1 MFCSDCGKE
10 VLDTAKFCASCGN
23 QIDEKL
29 AESKTIRTKPET
41 LSHEL
46 KVREK
51 EWLDE
56 TVSFGTFTGT
66 RGEAHKI
73 FGNEKLYREDYIIEE
88 GNVIGKE
95 YNFGDAVIGDI
106 VGNRQIGPLVETS
119 KEAIERFRTNT
130 LQKIKANRAST
141 TKEKWIYRD
150 ERGTETWPDL
160 GAKYE
165 GELKDG
171 KEDGRGTE
179 TWTDGKKYE
188 GEWKDGMKNGRGTET
203 WPDLGAK
210 YEGEWKDGMKDG
222 RGTETWTDGEKYE
235 GEWKDGMKNGRGTET
250 WPDGSKYEGEWKDG
264 EKHGKG
270 IYTYADGGKYE
281 GEWKDGEMGVW
292 RGVGTYTYP
301 DGSKYEGEWK
311 DGMKDGRGT
320 ETWPD
325 GEKYEGEWKDGM
337 KDGIGIISKP
347 DGTKYEG
354 EFKDGKL
361 VRGNRTYPDGK
372 TIGVIDGQLIQC
384 AKCED
389 VISYE
394 QYLEKCPHCGLSEPH
409 KGKRRG
415 WKKAL
420 TLTFSAIFEAIFVIF
435 GLKFWR
441 RPTDDFNREEQIRYK
456 TSPLSNIFWW
466 IVWMSFIVLIIYGLI
481 WIDLPW
487 PNIYRR

>member
-179 TWTDGKKYE
+179 TWTDG
-188 GEWKDGMKNGRGTET
+188 
-203 WPDLGAK
+203 
-210 YEGEWKDGMKDG
+210 
-222 RGTETWTDGEKYE
+222 
-235 GEWKDGMKNGRGTET
+235 
-250 WPDGSKYEGEWKDG
+250 
-264 EKHGKG
+264 
-270 IYTYADGGKYE
+270 
-281 GEWKDGEMGVW
+281 
-292 RGVGTYTYP
+292 
-301 DGSKYEGEWK
+301 
-311 DGMKDGRGT
+311 
-320 ETWPD
+320 
-325 GEKYEGEWKDGM
+325 EKYEGEWKDGM

-384 AKCED
+384 PKCED

-409 KGKRRG
+409 KGKSRG
-415 WKKAL
+415 GKKAL